1 MNISQIE
8 AREKELRARA
18 EDIAARA
25 KDCERKGNPAWMTK
39 SIDRDMAEWR
49 VEWDQVADER
59 KKYEAGQAF
68 MTKMGGNPAGQKGFD
83 SAQVENKAVGHAPS
97 PLDISVDD
105 YKGLWEATK
114 KRLLSFRVE
123 TKGPFGESNFVSGG
137 LPPALLPQQ
146 TLGLPYEPDRAFNH
160 FKVQTAPNASAVE
173 YLQHTGN
180 ANPAAAVAE
189 LGTKPDLGMEW
200 TTITTSFTKIAALA
214 SFSMEA
220 LQDFD
225 YFQQIVPH
233 ELFAAIINAETDE
246 VVNGS
251 GS

>member
-25 KDCERKGNPAWMTK
+25 KDCERKGEPAWMTK

-49 VEWDQVADER
+49 LEWDQVADER

-83 SAQVENKAVGHAPS
+83 PAQVENKAVGHGPS

-114 KRLLSFRVE
+114 SRSPHSELKRKHRSVNRTSSLVGCRPRFCRNRLSVCR
-123 TKGPFGESNFVSGG
+123 
-137 LPPALLPQQ
+137 
-146 TLGLPYEPDRAFNH
+146 
-160 FKVQTAPNASAVE
+160 
-173 YLQHTGN
+173 
-180 ANPAAAVAE
+180 
-189 LGTKPDLGMEW
+189 
-200 TTITTSFTKIAALA
+200 TSL
-214 SFSMEA
+214 
-220 LQDFD
+220 
-225 YFQQIVPH
+225 IVPSTISRCRPRRM
-233 ELFAAIINAETDE
+233 LALSNTSNTRVMPIPPRRWQSLGPSQI
-246 VVNGS
+246 
-251 GS
+251 